1 MKMKSLIGVSLAMMC
16 ATIFA
21 GEKIAPDLNNL
32 AQETIEKNNRKG
44 RL

>member
-21 GEKIAPDLNNL
+21 GEKIAPDLSNL
-32 AQETIEKNNRKG
+32 AQEWKLSNRAKIT
-44 RL
+44 